1 MRGPTARGVAADVL
15 VRVERDKA
23 FASAALE
30 AELSRAVQL
39 SPRDRALATELV
51 YGSLRVAPWLT
62 ARIDKLA
69 KRPVSSQD
77 SKTRAHLLIAAYQLF
92 FLSRVPPFAAV
103 SEAVG
108 AIRVVKGKEVAAF
121 ANAILR
127 KLATQAEIE
136 KPDPVEAVRG
146 STSPELRAALV
157 RSLGEE
163 GASSYLASG
172 LTAPAIGIRV
182 QNATER
188 DAWIARFREAAPDA
202 EFSAGAVSPLAILVR
217 HAGKPH
223 DLPGFA
229 EGAWAIQE
237 EGSQLV
243 GLALGARPGEEVL
256 DTCAGRGNK
265 TGILARAV
273 LPGGAVDASDL
284 HETKLDR
291 LRIELARL
299 ALSPRTTYAVDWSV
313 GSGEVTALY
322 DRVLVDAPCS
332 GTGTMRRRPEL
343 ASRRGEAD
351 VSALTAL
358 QLAIASRSADR
369 LRVGGTLVYAVC
381 SVLREEGE
389 DIVARLLASRPDL
402 TASPFAGEAAAALAK
417 DACTLRLLPY
427 VHGTDGYFL
436 ASFHKER

>member
-1 MRGPTARGVAADVL
+1 VRAR
-15 VRVERDKA
+15 E
-23 FASAALE
+23 
-30 AELSRAVQL
+30 
-39 SPRDRALATELV
+39 
-51 YGSLRVAPWLT
+51 
-62 ARIDKLA
+62 
-69 KRPVSSQD
+69 KR
-77 SKTRAHLLIAAYQLF
+77 
-92 FLSRVPPFAAV
+92 
-103 SEAVG
+103 
-108 AIRVVKGKEVAAF
+108 
-121 ANAILR
+121 
-127 KLATQAEIE
+127 
-136 KPDPVEAVRG
+136 
-146 STSPELRAALV
+146 
-157 RSLGEE
+157 
-163 GASSYLASG
+163 
-172 LTAPAIGIRV
+172 
-182 QNATER
+182 
-188 DAWIARFREAAPDA
+188 
-202 EFSAGAVSPLAILVR
+202 
-217 HAGKPH
+217 
-223 DLPGFA
+223 
-229 EGAWAIQE
+229 
-237 EGSQLV
+237 
-243 GLALGARPGEEVL
+243 
-256 DTCAGRGNK
+256 C
-265 TGILARAV
+265 LARAV